1 MPEIEV
7 TLPEEVYTEFERI
20 AEEEFVNR
28 EEAVEEL
35 LSAGVNAYTQDYSG
49 TSAEED
55 FAEEYADDMWDT
67 AGEPDGS
74 TGEGDFDI

>member
-7 TLPEEVYTEFERI
+7 TLPEEVFTEFERI
-20 AEEEFVNR
+20 ADEEFVNR

-35 LSAGVNAYTQDYSG
+35 LSAGVDAYTRDYSDG
-49 TSAEED
+49 AGETD

-74 TGEGDFDI
+74 SGEGDFDI

>member
-7 TLPEEVYTEFERI
+7 TLPEEVYAEFERI

-28 EEAVEEL
+28 EEAIEEL
-35 LSAGVNAYTQDYSG
+35 LAAGVDAYTRDY
-49 TSAEED
+49 AVEETD
-55 FAEEYADDMWDT
+55 FAEEYADDMWHT

-74 TGEGDFDI
+74 SGETDFDI